1 MKETKQVIAELV
13 KNGAVKTTGLV
24 VKSVNTKQHDSW
36 TRVVLKVNKDV
47 KQNVLG
53 DDEAYEIGTG
63 RTVFVSAFAIGAI
76 LGDMPECALFKQKI
90 VANPDIMETLLSF
103 AKIDILQEVVEAGSE
118 YVNPFSEKEE
128 PRVFANTTVVSHVI
142 KVELGDEGQEL
153 VDFFRKEN
161 RKALFAKLMAGDK
174 VDARGRNRF
183 VESTEEEAE

>member
-1 MKETKQVIAELV
+1 MKEAKQVIAELV

-24 VKSVNTKQHDSW
+24 VKSATTKEYDSW

-53 DDEAYEIGTG
+53 DDDAYEIGVG
-63 RTVFVSAFAIGAI
+63 RTVFVSAFALGAV

-90 VANPDIMETLLSF
+90 VANPDSMETLLSF

-161 RKALFAKLMAGDK
+161 RKALFAKLMAGGSNTSSK
-174 VDARGRNRF
+174 RF
-183 VESTEEEAE
+183 KEPNEEEAE